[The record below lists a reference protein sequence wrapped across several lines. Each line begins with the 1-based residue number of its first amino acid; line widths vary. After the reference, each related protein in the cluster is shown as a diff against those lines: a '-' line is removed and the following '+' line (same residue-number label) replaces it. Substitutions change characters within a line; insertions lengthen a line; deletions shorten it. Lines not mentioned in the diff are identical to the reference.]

1 MEKTFYDFSGKNI
14 AAVKKEVRSALLA
27 DFMEF
32 LSRKYEK
39 VVPVSNTELAVLMGV
54 WTDADGYSHDV
65 VKQKQVVPPF
75 MIPLEKKVEKQF
87 NMTLIVRQILISL
100 SKNRKQLKSKRMQ
113 KNMERKLPKTKVK
126 VK

>member
-32 LSRKYEK
+32 LSQKYEK

-65 VKQKQVVPPF
+65 VGKAKASCTAFYDSVGEKGRETVQYDIDSAADSYLFEQEQKAIKKQKNA
-75 MIPLEKKVEKQF
+75 EKYGK
-87 NMTLIVRQILISL
+87 
-100 SKNRKQLKSKRMQ
+100 
-113 KNMERKLPKTKVK
+113 KTS
-126 VK
+126 